1 MAGTNT
7 TSAPGW
13 AVVGLVAGLSPL
25 DQVEATLRLLCT
37 GPAPLVVNG
46 RRIGGG
52 LPRRRILVVELA
64 SVLAHPS
71 CGQEAKRRVWR
82 LLVGRARSGQ
92 PGWVLAAVGVA
103 LPGLRRAASRLG
115 HTRNR
120 ADVEADLIVGF
131 LAAIGE
137 VDTGRPGV
145 CGRLVNA
152 AHTHARSVLRAQ
164 EAAASGEVNFAP
176 GSAMPPPPCG
186 HPDVVLARAVR
197 SGVVTHVEAEL
208 IGATRLEETTVAAWA
223 DSAGW
228 TRKAAYERR
237 SLAEARLVAAISAG
251 RLSDPDAE
259 VITEATGTVVAERIP
274 APRHGG
280 GPSR

>member
-1 MAGTNT
+1 MAETNT
-7 TSAPGW
+7 TSVPGW
-13 AVVGLVAGLSPL
+13 APVGLVAGLSPL
-25 DQVEATLRLLCT
+25 DQVEATLRLLCA
-37 GPAPLVVNG
+37 GPAPLAING
-46 RRIGGG
+46 RRMGG
-52 LPRRRILVVELA
+52 LPRRRIPVVELA
-64 SVLAHPS
+64 GVLAHPS

-82 LLVGRARSGQ
+82 LLVARARSGQ

-115 HTRNR
+115 HTRHR

-152 AHTHARSVLRAQ
+152 AHTYARSVLRAQ

-197 SGVVTHVEAEL
+197 CGVITHVEAEL
-208 IGATRLEETTVAAWA
+208 IGATRLEDTTLAAWA
-223 DSAGW
+223 DAAGW

-259 VITEATGTVVAERIP
+259 VVNEATGTVVTERIP

-280 GPSR
+280 RPSH